1 MNLNDFVVLH
11 NSKAK
16 SVKLNARNLQELQ
29 METVTL
35 SLESKDMEEKLQQ
48 LKQSMRKEKE
58 ERGHSG
64 GFRWTSGQC
73 GSSNNNVTN
82 SAKKFKENRLQK
94 LSAGKMKI
102 RMLKTEPLTVQ
113 PQPPPLPPTIGPR
126 TIRKNRLT
134 GTICGQCEVKTAG
147 LSCVECTE
155 HYCIGCFARFHQK
168 GALKLHRMIPIQ
180 TELQTRVS
188 TRDVVDY
195 YPSTF
200 PSPGPCSKPGI
211 SHTPMSNAGTRQD
224 EQSPE
229 KGREAVTKPMQL
241 QHDTSQVLVV
251 NYTEEKNFESGVK
264 REDERGFPSSLLR
277 GEYNE
282 VESARSFQEAVRQ
295 WRGQTSDGA
304 GEPISEEAMWIPD
317 RPVSVSATATQ
328 ADLSPDREAEG
339 QGRGG
344 GQGRVPLRV
353 EFSDNSLTY
362 MDRLL
367 LKKQRR
373 TPIEMYD
380 PLSALDLKP
389 QANTEE
395 ESSLTA
401 QEEDFRCYCA
411 SLFAVPVSGG
421 ETRAQIT
428 APEPCLVIEFL
439 DETDRDMNGVSAE
452 QRTSSKSKDHLFDQ
466 VPNKGKTLV
475 PQTAVTGGGSSR
487 VSRSSLS
494 PSRPSSQSKAPTQP
508 QAAQRLHPSEPQT
521 SEADHSNKPL
531 PSKSMPTA
539 YFTAET
545 PRTSQTSIQTSKSQ
559 KPICSTTVPK
569 SKAEHGSPP
578 RLSSLPH
585 PEAKIPKSSRSPLS
599 SPPDV
604 FPLATTRSPFPNQ
617 PLSPSPSDTFML
629 GSTFTVSPSSSIE
642 STLSPKVCHSTPLQ
656 QSSDSSLLP
665 ERQQP
670 STLFPESISSPKL
683 FQSPPNNL
691 ESLEKSQH
699 SLSDPESLLSDNQ
712 FQLPQSSR
720 PSPQP
725 KSLEPSQSQALPA
738 PLSATLKAPLSL
750 SLFNETPPDANSRRT
765 STPTYGDAPVLMSPC
780 SFSGNH
786 ESTLSQRDTQCIP
799 TLSSQS
805 LNVIQNH
812 PFALKLDEEEEL
824 SVDSGDE
831 MSSDSLGPAPHNEGS
846 SDEET
851 QMHGRLTRG
860 RSREEERGNSVTSHL
875 GDSFVP
881 TDADIEKDLQTDEPE
896 HLSEPYMVMHNWS
909 AGSGSEQS
917 CDLERFSPLSVD
929 LSSSLSNTPER
940 TSCDA
945 LRTCQTPSHDSDPKG
960 SESCGPSS
968 RLSTNTERQLVSRMM
983 EDSNTQPTG
992 IQICSSTTS
1001 RRGEISA
1008 YELGTSASNW
1018 SNKSTPTLSHPTT
1031 STPSPLRPPVF
1042 PSFSQSRGPVVRP
1055 LSQAAQEIM
1064 DICRLDQ
1071 TGCEDPDL
1079 DTDTTAH
1086 ALHGLEQDLKETG
1099 TEASLFAAVNS
1110 GRQSQQ
1116 GNHRLTRDRVS
1127 DEQREAE
1134 EAAKRDQQ
1142 SVLLLP

>member
-48 LKQSMRKEKE
+48 LKQSMSKEKE

-64 GFRWTSGQC
+64 GFRWSSGQC
-73 GSSNNNVTN
+73 GSSN

-94 LSAGKMKI
+94 LSAGKMRI
-102 RMLKTEPLTVQ
+102 RMLKNEPLTVQ
-113 PQPPPLPPTIGPR
+113 PQPPPLPR

-180 TELQTRVS
+180 AELQTRVS

-200 PSPGPCSKPGI
+200 TSPDPCSKPGT
-211 SHTPMSNAGTRQD
+211 SHTPTSNASTRQD
-224 EQSPE
+224 EQSP
-229 KGREAVTKPMQL
+229 GREAVTIPMQA
-241 QHDTSQVLVV
+241 HHETSQVLVV
-251 NYTEEKNFESGVK
+251 NYTEEKQFESGMK
-264 REDERGFPSSLLR
+264 RDDERGFPSSLLR

-304 GEPISEEAMWIPD
+304 GEPIRKEAMWIPD

-344 GQGRVPLRV
+344 GPGRVLLRV

-373 TPIEMYD
+373 TPVEMYD
-380 PLSALDLKP
+380 PLPALDLKP
-389 QANTEE
+389 RANTEE

-411 SLFAVPVSGG
+411 SLFAVPVSRG

-428 APEPCLVIEFL
+428 APEPCLVIEVL
-439 DETDRDMNGVSAE
+439 DETEGIMNEVSAE
-452 QRTSSKSKDHLFDQ
+452 QRTSNKSKDYLFEQ
-466 VPNKGKTLV
+466 VSNKGSTLV
-475 PQTAVTGGGSSR
+475 PQTAVTGAGSSR

-494 PSRPSSQSKAPTQP
+494 PSQPSSQSKAPTQP
-508 QAAQRLHPSEPQT
+508 PAAQRLHQSEPQT
-521 SEADHSNKPL
+521 SEADHTDKPL
-531 PSKSMPTA
+531 PSKSMPPA
-539 YFTAET
+539 NITAET
-545 PRTSQTSIQTSKSQ
+545 ARTSQTSINTSKSQ
-559 KPICSTTVPK
+559 KPNCSTTFHK
-569 SKAEHGSPP
+569 SEAERGSPP
-578 RLSSLPH
+578 HFTSLPH
-585 PEAKIPKSSRSPLS
+585 PQAKIPKSSRSPFS
-599 SPPDV
+599 FPPDV
-604 FPLATTRSPFPNQ
+604 FPLATTRSPLPNQ
-617 PLSPSPSDTFML
+617 HLSPSPSTTFML
-629 GSTFTVSPSSSIE
+629 GSTFTVSPSSSTE
-642 STLSPKVCHSTPLQ
+642 STLSAKVCHSSPLQ
-656 QSSDSSLLP
+656 QSSDSALLK
-665 ERQQP
+665 ERHQP
-670 STLFPESISSPKL
+670 STLYQEPISSPKL

-691 ESLEKSQH
+691 ESLEKSLH

-712 FQLPQSSR
+712 FQSPR
-720 PSPQP
+720 PNPQP
-725 KSLEPSQSQALPA
+725 RSLEPSQSQALRA
-738 PLSATLKAPLSL
+738 PPSATVKALLSL
-750 SLFNETPPDANSRRT
+750 SLFNESPPDANSRRT

-780 SFSGNH
+780 SFSGKY
-786 ESTLSQRDTQCIP
+786 ESTLSQRDTQCKP

-812 PFALKLDEEEEL
+812 PFALKLEEEEEL

-831 MSSDSLGPAPHNEGS
+831 MSSDSLGLAPHNEGS

-860 RSREEERGNSVTSHL
+860 RSRKEEQWNSVTSHL

-881 TDADIEKDLQTDEPE
+881 TYADIEKDLPTDEPE

-917 CDLERFSPLSVD
+917 YDLERFSPLSVD
-929 LSSSLSNTPER
+929 LSSSLSNTPEH

-945 LRTCQTPSHDSDPKG
+945 QRTRQTPPNDSDTKG
-960 SESCGPSS
+960 TESCGPSS
-968 RLSTNTERQLVSRMM
+968 RLRTNTERQLVCRMM

-992 IQICSSTTS
+992 IKICSSTTS

-1008 YELGTSASNW
+1008 YELGTSASK
-1018 SNKSTPTLSHPTT
+1018 SSTPPLSHPTT
-1031 STPSPLRPPVF
+1031 TTPSPPRPPVF
-1042 PSFSQSRGPVVRP
+1042 PSSSQSPSPPRPACRFRPTSASEWGP

-1079 DTDTTAH
+1079 HTDTTAH
-1086 ALHGLEQDLKETG
+1086 TLHGLEQDLKETG
-1099 TEASLFAAVNS
+1099 TQASLFAAVNS
-1110 GRQSQQ
+1110 ERQSQHQ
-1116 GNHRLTRDRVS
+1116 NHRLTRDRVS
-1127 DEQREAE
+1127 DAQREVE
-1134 EAAKRDQQ
+1134 EAAKRDRQ